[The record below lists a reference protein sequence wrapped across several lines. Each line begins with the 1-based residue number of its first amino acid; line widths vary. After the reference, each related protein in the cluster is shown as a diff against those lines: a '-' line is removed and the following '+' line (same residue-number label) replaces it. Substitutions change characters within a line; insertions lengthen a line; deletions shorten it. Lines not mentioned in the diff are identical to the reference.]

1 MTEERSKMTAVQ
13 ARARLVDGFTLGTSC
28 ITYILGFHSVSI
40 QSLPGSGSVSYN
52 MISSTAL
59 PKETLS
65 KAPKVS
71 PNLLA
76 TLSVAWVSRPAKGT
90 IAMAFM
96 AKITSGFKPATFTAM
111 PTGTKMSNTLTQL
124 WKIASFV

>member
-1 MTEERSKMTAVQ
+1 MTWDRPKMTAF
-13 ARARLVDGFTLGTSC
+13 RLGHVLWTALLWACFVSR
-28 ITYILGFHSVSI
+28 TYWVEVSI
-40 QSLPGSGSVSYN
+40 QWSTQPSLLNAYN

-65 KAPKVS
+65 KAPQVS

-90 IAMAFM
+90 MAMAFM
-96 AKITSGFKPATFTAM
+96 AKMISGFKPAMFTAM
-111 PTGTKMSNTLTQL
+111 PIGTKMSNT
-124 WKIASFV
+124 